1 MDNVTSVD
9 DIIQRAKDLQSEGDK
24 RKIIQSIIEGKTK
37 RGVLGNEFFDINKK
51 IVDLSNPMIS
61 DEGMKLVELY
71 YTEEL
76 DPEGRGYQ
84 NLMRM
89 MMKDGIFKYLPKQDN
104 GWVDFITPF
113 MKLTRKEKK
122 RYKNKI

>member
-1 MDNVTSVD
+1 
-9 DIIQRAKDLQSEGDK
+9 
-24 RKIIQSIIEGKTK
+24 
-37 RGVLGNEFFDINKK
+37 
-51 IVDLSNPMIS
+51 MIS
-61 DEGMKLVELY
+61 DEGKEEVELY

-89 MMKDGIFKYLPKQDN
+89 MMMMESSSTYPNRDD
-104 GWVDFITPF
+104 GWVDFLTPF

-122 RYKNKI
+122 RYKNKN